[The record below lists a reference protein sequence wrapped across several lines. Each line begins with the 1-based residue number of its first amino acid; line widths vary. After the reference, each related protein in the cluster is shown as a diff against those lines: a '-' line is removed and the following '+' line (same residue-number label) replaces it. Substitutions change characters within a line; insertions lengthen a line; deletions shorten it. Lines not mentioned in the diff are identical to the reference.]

1 MVRMERGEES
11 HQQRGHKDD
20 EKERRDQNTY
30 VGGASSTI
38 SMACTWRLGTHMPTT
53 LRNFPGLRGSTST
66 ILLFRESGH
75 PLFNTMYTRFLVII
89 GLLVGASAG
98 SLRTHDK
105 PLDKLSDEE
114 LGVRNG
120 DLTPTL
126 LKKYKKRVTQ
136 LKASLDSLIWTMSV
150 FFV

>member
-1 MVRMERGEES
+1 MTPWDAHANHLTKFFLVCVDRKR
-11 HQQRGHKDD
+11 
-20 EKERRDQNTY
+20 
-30 VGGASSTI
+30 
-38 SMACTWRLGTHMPTT
+38 
-53 LRNFPGLRGSTST
+53 ST
-66 ILLFRESGH
+66 ILLVSGISH

-114 LGVRNG
+114 LGAQEWRLDAN
-120 DLTPTL
+120 L

-136 LKASLDSLIWTMSV
+136 LKASLDSLMALV
-150 FFV
+150 LK